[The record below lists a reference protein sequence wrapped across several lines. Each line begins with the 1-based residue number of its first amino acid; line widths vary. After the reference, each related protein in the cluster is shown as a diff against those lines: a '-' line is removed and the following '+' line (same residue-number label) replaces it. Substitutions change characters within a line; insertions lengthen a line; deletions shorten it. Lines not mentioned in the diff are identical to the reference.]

1 MIKIRLLAPPHPSPL
16 SSLFVRPI
24 QSRIQPHYHQI
35 IQIKMKLAIAS
46 LVLGSAA
53 AFQPHSALNAVPKS
67 SSALDMKVRF
77 LFEQANE
84 CCITAGS
91 STIQG
96 RKHDYDQ
103 TFEVAGLLRR
113 RAIHSTFT
121 WSVWNHVSC
130 LGTKGGTSRAVFF
143 EIGKTVQCLFLQL
156 LIGIRQIELGT
167 QFPCLR
173 RFLGL
178 RQ

>member
-1 MIKIRLLAPPHPSPL
+1 MIKIRPGSSAPPIAA

-24 QSRIQPHYHQI
+24 QRRIQPHYQI
-35 IQIKMKLAIAS
+35 IQTKMKLAIAS

-103 TFEVAGLLRR
+103 TFEVAGLLRK
-113 RAIHSTFT
+113 RATHLECLE
-121 WSVWNHVSC
+121 SC
-130 LGTKGGTSRAVFF
+130 LMLKQKSRH
-143 EIGKTVQCLFLQL
+143 ILCHLFGNQPNHAMSFSA
-156 LIGIRQIELGT
+156 IAHRHSAD
-167 QFPCLR
+167 
-173 RFLGL
+173 
-178 RQ
+178 

>member
-1 MIKIRLLAPPHPSPL
+1 
-16 SSLFVRPI
+16 
-24 QSRIQPHYHQI
+24 
-35 IQIKMKLAIAS
+35 MKLAIAS

-96 RKHDYDQ
+96 RKHDYNQ
-103 TFEVAGLLRR
+103 TLEVAGLLRR
-113 RAIHSTFT
+113 KAIHLECLE
-121 WSVWNHVSC
+121 SC
-130 LGTKGGTSRAVFF
+130 IMLGQKGRHIS
-143 EIGKTVQCLFLQL
+143 CHLF
-156 LIGIRQIELGT
+156 
-167 QFPCLR
+167 
-173 RFLGL
+173 
-178 RQ
+178 